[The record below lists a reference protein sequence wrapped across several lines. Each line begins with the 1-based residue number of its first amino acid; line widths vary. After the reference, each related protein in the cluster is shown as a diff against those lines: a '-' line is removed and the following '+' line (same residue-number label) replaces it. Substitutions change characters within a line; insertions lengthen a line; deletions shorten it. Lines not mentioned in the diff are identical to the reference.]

1 MDKACQLASGPKS
14 YAGDAE
20 RVAFLF
26 TLYQRITSLLPAAA
40 SPYPYGKKSC
50 GITGSI
56 YNFFSSFQLK
66 RVE

>member
-26 TLYQRITSLLPAAA
+26 TLYQRITSLLPLAG
-40 SPYPYGKKSC
+40 GKPTRARKARS
-50 GITGSI
+50 TGT
-56 YNFFSSFQLK
+56 
-66 RVE
+66 

>member
-26 TLYQRITSLLPAAA
+26 TLYQRITSLLPVARQPAQRARRPSVAA
-40 SPYPYGKKSC
+40 
-50 GITGSI
+50 
-56 YNFFSSFQLK
+56 
-66 RVE
+66 